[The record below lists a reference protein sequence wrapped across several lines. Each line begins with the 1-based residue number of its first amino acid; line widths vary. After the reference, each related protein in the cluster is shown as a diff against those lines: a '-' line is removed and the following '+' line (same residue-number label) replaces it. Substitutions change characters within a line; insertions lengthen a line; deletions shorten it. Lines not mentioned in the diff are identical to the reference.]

1 MFRIFKVLKEISLYR
16 EYLKAIKKE
25 SFDSPEWSKLRLRK
39 DWFGR
44 IYTVFNLPPEV
55 TKSPDFPKY
64 ARPAFVFDQI
74 KPINEYLTKLSLQEL
89 IAPTHA
95 LFLDTV
101 ARARKL
107 TPEQR
112 TEIASASVYTSQR
125 SLELGLIDAISSE
138 ADAINGLRAR
148 IEDDANKER
157 SESVKKLVRSRV

>member
-16 EYLKAIKKE
+16 EYLKVIKKE
-25 SFDSPEWSKLRLRK
+25 SLDSPEWSKLRLRK

-89 IAPTHA
+89 IAPLMNPVEGTEEES
-95 LFLDTV
+95 FLVVYSFVFRQISILWMARLAVEITLIAWTV
-101 ARARKL
+101 NHWDWILYFLPFIGK
-107 TPEQR
+107 
-112 TEIASASVYTSQR
+112 
-125 SLELGLIDAISSE
+125 
-138 ADAINGLRAR
+138 
-148 IEDDANKER
+148 
-157 SESVKKLVRSRV
+157 

>member
-25 SFDSPEWSKLRLRK
+25 SLDSPEWSKLRLRK

-89 IAPTHA
+89 IAPLMNPVEGTEEES
-95 LFLDTV
+95 FLV
-101 ARARKL
+101 VYSFVFRQISILWMARLAV
-107 TPEQR
+107 
-112 TEIASASVYTSQR
+112 EIT
-125 SLELGLIDAISSE
+125 LIAWVVNHWEWISSFLPF
-138 ADAINGLRAR
+138 IS
-148 IEDDANKER
+148 K
-157 SESVKKLVRSRV
+157 

>member
-16 EYLKAIKKE
+16 EYLKTIKKE

-89 IAPTHA
+89 IAPLMNPVEGTDEES
-95 LFLDTV
+95 FLV
-101 ARARKL
+101 VYSFVFRQISILWMARLAV
-107 TPEQR
+107 
-112 TEIASASVYTSQR
+112 EIALIAWVVNHWDWIL
-125 SLELGLIDAISSE
+125 SLMPFLG
-138 ADAINGLRAR
+138 
-148 IEDDANKER
+148 K
-157 SESVKKLVRSRV
+157 

>member
-16 EYLKAIKKE
+16 EYLKVIKKE
-25 SFDSPEWSKLRLRK
+25 SLDSPEWSRLRLRR

-89 IAPTHA
+89 IAPLMNPVEGTDEES
-95 LFLDTV
+95 FLV
-101 ARARKL
+101 VYSFVFRQISLLWMLRVVI
-107 TPEQR
+107 
-112 TEIASASVYTSQR
+112 EI
-125 SLELGLIDAISSE
+125 SLIVLAFNHWDWILSIFG
-138 ADAINGLRAR
+138 
-148 IEDDANKER
+148 K
-157 SESVKKLVRSRV
+157 

>member
-16 EYLKAIKKE
+16 EYLKVIKKE
-25 SFDSPEWSKLRLRK
+25 SLDSPEWSKLRLRK

-89 IAPTHA
+89 IAPLMNPVEGTEEES
-95 LFLDTV
+95 FLV
-101 ARARKL
+101 VYSFVFRQISILWMARLAI
-107 TPEQR
+107 
-112 TEIASASVYTSQR
+112 EIT
-125 SLELGLIDAISSE
+125 LITWVVNHWDWISSFLPF
-138 ADAINGLRAR
+138 IS
-148 IEDDANKER
+148 K
-157 SESVKKLVRSRV
+157 

>member
-16 EYLKAIKKE
+16 EYLKANKKE
-25 SFDSPEWSKLRLRK
+25 SLDSPEWSKLRLRK

-89 IAPTHA
+89 IAPLMNPVEGTDEES
-95 LFLDTV
+95 FLV
-101 ARARKL
+101 VYSFVFRQISILWMARLAV
-107 TPEQR
+107 
-112 TEIASASVYTSQR
+112 EIT
-125 SLELGLIDAISSE
+125 LIAWVVNHWEWISSFLPF
-138 ADAINGLRAR
+138 IS
-148 IEDDANKER
+148 K
-157 SESVKKLVRSRV
+157 

>member
-25 SFDSPEWSKLRLRK
+25 SLDSPEWSKLRLRK

-74 KPINEYLTKLSLQEL
+74 KPINEYLTKLSFQEL
-89 IAPTHA
+89 IAPLMNPVEGTDEES
-95 LFLDTV
+95 FLV
-101 ARARKL
+101 VYSFVFRQISILWMARLAV
-107 TPEQR
+107 
-112 TEIASASVYTSQR
+112 EITLIAWVVNHWDWII
-125 SLELGLIDAISSE
+125 SLIPFLG
-138 ADAINGLRAR
+138 
-148 IEDDANKER
+148 K
-157 SESVKKLVRSRV
+157 

>member
-25 SFDSPEWSKLRLRK
+25 SLDSPEWSKLRLRK

-74 KPINEYLTKLSLQEL
+74 KPINEYLTKLSFQEL
-89 IAPTHA
+89 IAPLMNPVEGTDEES
-95 LFLDTV
+95 FLV
-101 ARARKL
+101 VYSFVFRQISILWMARLAV
-107 TPEQR
+107 
-112 TEIASASVYTSQR
+112 EIAIIAWVVNHWDWII
-125 SLELGLIDAISSE
+125 SLIPFLG
-138 ADAINGLRAR
+138 
-148 IEDDANKER
+148 K
-157 SESVKKLVRSRV
+157 

>member
-16 EYLKAIKKE
+16 EYLKVTKKE
-25 SFDSPEWSKLRLRK
+25 SLDSPEWSKLRLRR

-89 IAPTHA
+89 IAPLMNPVEGTDEES
-95 LFLDTV
+95 FLV
-101 ARARKL
+101 VYSFVFRQISILWMARLAV
-107 TPEQR
+107 
-112 TEIASASVYTSQR
+112 EIA
-125 SLELGLIDAISSE
+125 LIAWVSNHWDWISSFLPF
-138 ADAINGLRAR
+138 IG
-148 IEDDANKER
+148 K
-157 SESVKKLVRSRV
+157 

>member
-16 EYLKAIKKE
+16 EYLKVIKKE
-25 SFDSPEWSKLRLRK
+25 SLDSPEWSKLRLRK

-89 IAPTHA
+89 IAPLMNPVEGTEEES
-95 LFLDTV
+95 FLV
-101 ARARKL
+101 VYSFVFRQISILWMARLAV
-107 TPEQR
+107 
-112 TEIASASVYTSQR
+112 EIT
-125 SLELGLIDAISSE
+125 LIAWVVNHWEWISSFLPF
-138 ADAINGLRAR
+138 IS
-148 IEDDANKER
+148 K
-157 SESVKKLVRSRV
+157 